1 MIQTVKHQIKK
12 GNPEW
17 MGAVACAKG
26 VNFTVDIAGA
36 KEVSLLIYEKKITL
50 GQMPP
55 AYAFAIHI
63 CVSIIPFSGASSA
76 FSTLNEVTKCD
87 NI

>member
-1 MIQTVKHQIKK
+1 MKQIIKPQIKK

-36 KEVSLLIYEKKITL
+36 KEVSLLIYEKKGEEPVLEIPITE
-50 GQMPP
+50 
-55 AYAFAIHI
+55 AF
-63 CVSIIPFSGASSA
+63 CVG
-76 FSTLNEVTKCD
+76 EVGSVFLE
-87 NI
+87 IGRAHV